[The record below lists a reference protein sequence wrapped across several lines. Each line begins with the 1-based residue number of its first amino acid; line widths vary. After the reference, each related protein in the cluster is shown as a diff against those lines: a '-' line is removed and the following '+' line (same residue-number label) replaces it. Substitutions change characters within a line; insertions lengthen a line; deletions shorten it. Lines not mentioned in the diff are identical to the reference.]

1 MSYPVTVTVEPL
13 LLNRN
18 RLTTAFRLILAIPH
32 ALLIGGIGYSVAW
45 DTGHHGL
52 TSFGGET
59 GVLGTVAGILAVVS
73 WFTIVFGGTH
83 ITGIRQFS
91 TFYLRWRVR
100 GLAYMM
106 LLEDRYPPFGDEPYP
121 AAVTVEDP
129 VRRDRLTVGLRFL
142 LAIPHFIVLVF
153 LLIGWWITA
162 IIAWLLILVT
172 GAYPQAM
179 YGFGVGCLR
188 WLIRVE
194 AYMLLLVDEYP
205 PFSLS

>member
-1 MSYPVTVTVEPL
+1 MSYPVTVTIEPL
-13 LLNRN
+13 LANRN

-32 ALLIGGIGYSVAW
+32 ALLIGGIGYSFAW

-52 TSFGGET
+52 TSVGGET
-59 GVLGTVAGILAVVS
+59 GVLGTVAGILAVIS
-73 WFTIVFGGTH
+73 WFTILFGGTH

-106 LLEDRYPPFGDEPYP
+106 LLEDQYPPFGDEPYP
-121 AAVTVEDP
+121 AAVTVQDP
-129 VRRDRLTVGLRFL
+129 VTRDRTSVALRLL

-162 IIAWLLILVT
+162 IIAWLLILVSGT
-172 GAYPQAM
+172 YPQGM
-179 YGFGVGCLR
+179 YDFGIGCLR
-188 WLIRVE
+188 WLIRLE

-205 PFSLS
+205 PFSFS